1 MTDFQ
6 SCKLPGEDSKTNRD
20 DETNKNYNVDATGL
34 IKIDDKSNLSIR
46 YAHYEKETKTA
57 DLLTRDEWKTD
68 NNQSGVDKTGNQL
81 PESGDVN
88 IMGTIYYQWK
98 TR

>member
-1 MTDFQ
+1 MHIM
-6 SCKLPGEDSKTNRD
+6 KRK
-20 DETNKNYNVDATGL
+20 
-34 IKIDDKSNLSIR
+34 
-46 YAHYEKETKTA
+46 TKTA

-88 IMGTIYYQWK
+88 IMGTIYPISGK
-98 TR
+98 LDTFL